1 MLLLSF
7 SLVPSAAPPNQAFT
21 QSTVIYVGGDSNA
34 FHSCPSYPHCKWPT
48 HYLAVHPLIFRFPPD
63 VQVNPPVN
71 SFGWH
76 LGRWILLREFWI
88 FSSRTHVRPRR
99 SPRRLYLRWSPD
111 PAAPATCR
119 ASAIVQWS
127 PPSGYS
133 QSHIRM
139 PPGLSVT
146 SEPSASPC
154 RGVMLHFTPTIST
167 HTHRRTS

>member
-1 MLLLSF
+1 MLSLSF

-21 QSTVIYVGGDSNA
+21 QSTVIFVGGDSNT

-48 HYLAVHPLIFRFPPD
+48 YYLAVHPLIFHFPPD

-71 SFGWH
+71 SFGWR
-76 LGRWILLREFWI
+76 LGRWTSLREFWT

-111 PAAPATCR
+111 PAASATCR
-119 ASAIVQWS
+119 AWAIVQWS

-133 QSHIRM
+133 RSM
-139 PPGLSVT
+139 PPGLSVV
-146 SEPSASPC
+146 SELSASPY
-154 RGVMLHFTPTIST
+154 RGVMLPFTPTIST
-167 HTHRRTS
+167 HTGTHRRTS